1 MHFHT
6 IFILEAPWLDILPEV
21 PAFLCD
27 RVSIECDVRRS
38 ADMTVV
44 DDIRRQRRN
53 MLYLS
58 RGQLKK
64 HSNTSF
70 NICVSVRYISQQVN
84 ILEIIIFLYI
94 LNVFFHLFKKLF
106 AIFQNIIH
114 FVKNKMVRLNLNILT
129 WMKKGPVALLI
140 SEFPIF

>member
-1 MHFHT
+1 MMT
-6 IFILEAPWLDILPEV
+6 IIHLFLISETPWLDLLPEV

-27 RVSIECDVRRS
+27 RVNIECDVRRS

-70 NICVSVRYISQQVN
+70 NICVSVRYISQQVKSLTN
-84 ILEIIIFLYI
+84 CVVKHYKIEFIIATKDY
-94 LNVFFHLFKKLF
+94 
-106 AIFQNIIH
+106 
-114 FVKNKMVRLNLNILT
+114 
-129 WMKKGPVALLI
+129 
-140 SEFPIF
+140 

>member
-1 MHFHT
+1 MF
-6 IFILEAPWLDILPEV
+6 IQLYILETPWLDLLPEV

-58 RGQLKK
+58 RGQLNK

-70 NICVSVRYISQQVN
+70 NICVSVRYISQQVRLIEN
-84 ILEIIIFLYI
+84 I
-94 LNVFFHLFKKLF
+94 
-106 AIFQNIIH
+106 
-114 FVKNKMVRLNLNILT
+114 
-129 WMKKGPVALLI
+129 
-140 SEFPIF
+140 